1 MSTFKKI
8 KHLSEVKGI
17 IKNNPN
23 RVSDSII
30 DVFQNFM
37 ASKKVQEFGKVKKKG
52 VSTVSI
58 LTWASQNQKEW
69 KNDFLKIVAN
79 ISKNYIFEKIIKGRI
94 KRDGIN
100 NNKVSE

>member
-1 MSTFKKI
+1 M
-8 KHLSEVKGI
+8 
-17 IKNNPN
+17 P
-23 RVSDSII
+23 VS
-30 DVFQNFM
+30 VFCQKE
-37 ASKKVQEFGKVKKKG
+37 SLI
-52 VSTVSI
+52 T